1 MRRGWGV
8 AVMDCPSC
16 GGANAHDGRFCA
28 SCGAAL
34 VKSCGACGSANTLGN
49 RYCGNCGAAL
59 SGAPAPERPAAE
71 ALRPTDAERRQV
83 TLMFCD
89 LVGSTALS
97 ARLDPEDMREIIG
110 AYHRAVAE
118 IVAGFDGFVAK

>member
-1 MRRGWGV
+1 
-8 AVMDCPSC
+8 
-16 GGANAHDGRFCA
+16 
-28 SCGAAL
+28 AL

-110 AYHRAVAE
+110 AYQRRCAE
-118 IVAGFDGFVAK
+118 VIRKSGGFVAQYLGDG